1 MKKQIK
7 KLQLNKINLVKF
19 ENENNVKGGADSAYC
34 WTRPFNMCILS
45 KKDLDCKPQEP
56 IKLTLRS
63 C

>member
-7 KLQLNKINLVKF
+7 KLSLNKIKLAQL
-19 ENENNVKGGADSAYC
+19 ENENKLKGGADSAYC
-34 WTRPFNMCILS
+34 WTRPYNMCLLS
-45 KKDLDCKPQEP
+45 KKDLDCKPDEP

>member
-7 KLQLNKINLVKF
+7 KLNLNKINLVKF
-19 ENENNVKGGADSAYC
+19 ENENGVKGGADSAYC
-34 WTRPFNMCILS
+34 WTKPFNMCILS